1 MKFFNISYENK
12 NESVECTKD
21 IYNIKLNNEYNQ
33 NNIILFENLLSTT
46 SINYIYVNNG
56 KRNLKFL
63 EMIYP
68 IKFVN
73 KPISQTSNLN
83 KL

>member
-46 SINYIYVNNG
+46 SINYIYVNNS

-73 KPISQTSNLN
+73 NPISQTSNLN